1 MKYIHH
7 LGWVGEFVS
16 NSGVVTVFLRAFPV
30 CVHVCVCVR
39 EREKE
44 TDYERMQMNFR
55 FTELLEVFNSL
66 KHVSFQKTFHH

>member
-30 CVHVCVCVR
+30 CVHACVFCVCVCVCVCERDR
-39 EREKE
+39 ERE
-44 TDYERMQMNFR
+44 TDRLRENANEFR
-55 FTELLEVFNSL
+55 VY
-66 KHVSFQKTFHH
+66 

>member
-30 CVHVCVCVR
+30 CVHVCVCER
-39 EREKE
+39 ERERDRLRE
-44 TDYERMQMNFR
+44 NANE
-55 FTELLEVFNSL
+55 
-66 KHVSFQKTFHH
+66 FQIY